1 MFDKCAM
8 SSKEEARLLT
18 LGDERQGGEC
28 NNSEFKEHFFG
39 YILVIKMNVF
49 VKRMNGVGRR
59 CRCWLVDVE

>member
-28 NNSEFKEHFFG
+28 NNSEFKKHFLDI
-39 YILVIKMNVF
+39 Y
-49 VKRMNGVGRR
+49 
-59 CRCWLVDVE
+59 W